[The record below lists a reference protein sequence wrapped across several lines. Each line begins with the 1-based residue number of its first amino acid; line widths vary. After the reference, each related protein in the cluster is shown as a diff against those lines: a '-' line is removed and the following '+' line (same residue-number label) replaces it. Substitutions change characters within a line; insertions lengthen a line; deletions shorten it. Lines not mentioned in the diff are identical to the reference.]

1 MTHSRTKT
9 AFRSLYTI
17 GGLAALLQVVT
28 LIAMIVAMATL
39 GEKPTRVEDY
49 FTIQQRSE
57 WEAVLRGDFLT
68 LILIGLYLGTFPALY
83 AALRDVS
90 PVYSA
95 LATLFTLIAVT
106 LAFGSE
112 STFSLLHLGDQYAA
126 ATTAAERSQFL
137 AAGKAIVAADLW
149 HNSGMYIAGILLQ
162 GSGVMISVI
171 MLRSNDFSKITA
183 YAGLI
188 GNALDLFQHVLH
200 PVAPSLQQSLTPIMG
215 ILYLTWYPMMARD
228 LLRLARGRSSDK
240 TQGNIA

>member
-28 LIAMIVAMATL
+28 LIAMIVAMASL

-83 AALRDVS
+83 ATLRHVS
-90 PVYSA
+90 PIYST

-171 MLRSNDFSKITA
+171 MLRSNGFSKITA

-215 ILYLTWYPMMARD
+215 IFYLTWYPMMARD